1 MRPTLRGEAM
11 PMQRCEMRAAVTTWL
26 RRVRAFRAL
35 GLWPCV
41 AHLGSGAIRWL
52 ESDLRRKRP
61 AKQQRGEHRPVASG
75 RFFRRRPL
83 GMVTRDKYSPHIF
96 EPHILSL
103 APAFSKLP
111 APPSWRSPCR
121 RLALPRLPVPTD
133 APCTNVGTMA
143 YLGAFGLNR
152 HWGRGSRFNCSMLRM
167 IRHVPFG
174 SGAARFGCVKRRVA
188 ASAV

>member
-143 YLGAFGLNR
+143 YLQTFVETVFVCANVCTNVCTRTNVRIVTVSNFLEE
-152 HWGRGSRFNCSMLRM
+152 WCQL
-167 IRHVPFG
+167 
-174 SGAARFGCVKRRVA
+174 
-188 ASAV
+188 

>member
-83 GMVTRDKYSPHIF
+83 GMVTRACT
-96 EPHILSL
+96 SL
-103 APAFSKLP
+103 LHQPFAPALCTSPLHQPFAPALCTSPLHQPFAPALCTSPLHLQRKLSKLSKLGS
-111 APPSWRSPCR
+111 PSRWSFQKPEPRQRPRAQHAKETPGNLEGCEADERPCR
-121 RLALPRLPVPTD
+121 P
-133 APCTNVGTMA
+133 
-143 YLGAFGLNR
+143 
-152 HWGRGSRFNCSMLRM
+152 
-167 IRHVPFG
+167 
-174 SGAARFGCVKRRVA
+174 
-188 ASAV
+188 

>member
-1 MRPTLRGEAM
+1 MFPLDGRRNPAGMRPTLRGEAM

-143 YLGAFGLNR
+143 Y
-152 HWGRGSRFNCSMLRM
+152 
-167 IRHVPFG
+167 
-174 SGAARFGCVKRRVA
+174 
-188 ASAV
+188 